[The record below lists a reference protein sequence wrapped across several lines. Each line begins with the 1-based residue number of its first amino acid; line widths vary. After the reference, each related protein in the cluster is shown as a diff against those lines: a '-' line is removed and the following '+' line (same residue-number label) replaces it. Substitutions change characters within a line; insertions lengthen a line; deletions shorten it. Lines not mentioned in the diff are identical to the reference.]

1 MTAAQPG
8 EVAAARTGFS
18 TNDRF
23 ILRMAV
29 GATLAFALSLI
40 FDLPLSFFAPLL
52 VVKTLPSMPTFPSLI
67 QGLLMPIV
75 MWIGTTAA
83 MIVVSLFSDAPL
95 VELLI
100 LTLVLFLTYYA
111 KRRGVP
117 GVIALLLQIAFCIVP
132 LYGTVSLAM
141 AHSIVEVLQDST
153 VVLAVTLFLSHLL
166 VPALPVPMPAAPAPP
181 PGLPPADAAR
191 VALADILV
199 LLPLLLNLLLYSAF
213 HNFVMLMMTI
223 NILSDLEP
231 TRSRITG
238 RNMII
243 GNTLGGLLAVGAQQF
258 VFLADSLVFFL
269 LTVFL
274 AVLWFARGLSR
285 GGLSN
290 DFFRIAAGTFILI
303 LGLAIT
309 PEHGGSEMSY
319 FQRILHILVAS
330 VYASAALLIVA
341 PLRRTGRESS
351 TPAPVED

>member
-8 EVAAARTGFS
+8 DIGAARTGF
-18 TNDRF
+18 TTTDRF

-52 VVKTLPSMPTFPSLI
+52 VVKTLPSMPTFPSLL
-67 QGLLMPIV
+67 QGVLMPVV

-83 MIVVSLFSDAPL
+83 MLMVSLFADAPL

-100 LTLVLFLTYYA
+100 ITLVLFFTYYA
-111 KRRGVP
+111 KRRGAP
-117 GVIALLLQIAFCIVP
+117 GVIVLLLQIAFCIVP
-132 LYGTVSLAM
+132 LYGTVSLDM
-141 AHSIVEVLQDST
+141 AHGIVDVLQEST

-166 VPALPVPMPAAPAPP
+166 VPALPLPVQVAPVPP
-181 PGLPPADAAR
+181 PGLPPGAAAR
-191 VALADILV
+191 IALADMLV

-231 TRSRITG
+231 SRSRITG
-238 RNMII
+238 RNMLF
-243 GNTLGGLLAVGAQQF
+243 GNFLGGLLAVGAQQL
-258 VFLADSLVFFL
+258 VYLADSLVFFL

-274 AVLWFARGLSR
+274 AILWFARGLAR

-290 DFFRIAAGTFILI
+290 DFFRIGAGTFILI

-319 FQRILHILVAS
+319 LQRILHILVAT
-330 VYASAALLIVA
+330 VYASAALLIVS
-341 PLRRTGRESS
+341 PLRRIDPGPAN
-351 TPAPVED
+351 PAPVQG